1 MVFYPMDNR
10 LVFFRDNRGRQS
22 EAEAIWW
29 FPFRHDGVP
38 PSHHPFHGMFPD
50 INQRA
55 GGSPFPETPI
65 YTWMCLIGKIILKW
79 VIFPMFAM
87 FDYPSVAGIGLYTL
101 VSCNIFALEL
111 VFWGHEFCVF
121 FPQEF
126 TKIFPRN
133 SEGLG

>member
-1 MVFYPMDNR
+1 MDNR

-55 GGSPFPETPI
+55 GGSPISGNPHLHMDVSNWENHLEMGDFPN
-65 YTWMCLIGKIILKW
+65 
-79 VIFPMFAM
+79 VRH
-87 FDYPSVAGIGLYTL
+87 V
-101 VSCNIFALEL
+101 
-111 VFWGHEFCVF
+111 
-121 FPQEF
+121 
-126 TKIFPRN
+126 
-133 SEGLG
+133 